1 GCRGNHGELIS
12 RWGRWLHRLVRSF
25 PVSLQNRSTTLQV
38 SLTSRHEPDGY
49 AYLGKR
55 MGFKSPSYQCLKTR
69 DIKTPKPGCLLDLYR
84 CHEAPFLGRRS
95 KETSQLRSCILGDPD
110 WGNKASA
117 RKAQSV

>member
-1 GCRGNHGELIS
+1 MAWCRGNHGELIS

-84 CHEAPFLGRRS
+84 CHEARFLVDVS
-95 KETSQLRSCILGDPD
+95 K
-110 WGNKASA
+110 KHASSGLA
-117 RKAQSV
+117 FSASPTG